1 MAPDERSADTR
12 RMIDPDGFAARFAE
26 QRRKLNVKHRGLFTF
41 EYIAERLGIRYQSAQ
56 AYEKGSVPRRHRWEE
71 ICDVMETTVEELFYG
86 QEAPNSP
93 PGIEQSHAFD
103 VSSGPIIDIRDRV
116 PIIPWSWAGNWQS
129 ARKTLHPGDAEGW
142 LYTIGRVSEMA
153 FAVKATGDAMT
164 SATDK
169 RSVTDGTYV
178 VFDPAIEAT
187 HDRLVLARFPDGR
200 KLLRLFWVDG
210 DSRLLK
216 PLNDKYPLL
225 DLTPDVDILG
235 VMVQST
241 KLY

>member
-1 MAPDERSADTR
+1 
-12 RMIDPDGFAARFAE
+12 
-26 QRRKLNVKHRGLFTF
+26 
-41 EYIAERLGIRYQSAQ
+41 
-56 AYEKGSVPRRHRWEE
+56 
-71 ICDVMETTVEELFYG
+71 
-86 QEAPNSP
+86 
-93 PGIEQSHAFD
+93 
-103 VSSGPIIDIRDRV
+103 
-116 PIIPWSWAGNWQS
+116 
-129 ARKTLHPGDAEGW
+129 
-142 LYTIGRVSEMA
+142 MA